1 MRSAIGRRFALRDAA
16 RAFAVVTAV
25 LLISLP
31 QQAGSTTV
39 RALDEDGL
47 IKRAACVFW
56 GDCLEARPE
65 WSADHRRIYTRV
77 KFAPREVLKG
87 DAAPLVELLI
97 PGGELDGK
105 AYVIHG
111 MPRIRAGSEVVLF
124 ASEPH
129 PKSKVC
135 VPVGLGQ
142 GVYFV
147 NRKGAVAKAQRDTRD
162 LGLLKPGEV
171 QTRPGRLEVVELDAL
186 LGRLR
191 EKARSVEPR

>member
-1 MRSAIGRRFALRDAA
+1 MTSANWRGALRCAA
-16 RAFAVVTAV
+16 RAVAVASAV

-31 QQAGSTTV
+31 QRAGSTTV

-65 WSADHRRIYTRV
+65 WSADRRRIYTRV

-87 DAAPLVELLI
+87 DRAPLVELLI

-111 MPRIRAGSEVVLF
+111 MPRIRAGSVVVLF
-124 ASEPH
+124 ASDPH

-147 NRKGAVAKAQRDTRD
+147 NRKGAVPKALRDTRD
-162 LGLLKPGEV
+162 LGLLKPGERE
-171 QTRPGRLEVVELDAL
+171 TGPGTLEVVELDAL

-191 EKARSVEPR
+191 EKTRSLEPR

>member
-1 MRSAIGRRFALRDAA
+1 MRSATWRGFALRRVA
-16 RAFAVVTAV
+16 RGVAVFAAV
-25 LLISLP
+25 LLTSLP
-31 QQAGSTTV
+31 HPAGSTTV
-39 RALDEDGL
+39 QALDEDGL

-56 GDCLEARPE
+56 GDCLDARPE

-87 DAAPLVELLI
+87 DPAPLVELLI

-147 NRKGAVAKAQRDTRD
+147 NRKGAVPKAQRDMRD

-171 QTRPGRLEVVELDAL
+171 QTHPGRLEVVELDAL

-191 EKARSVEPR
+191 EKTRSLEPR